1 METGS
6 YLVFIAAPFL
16 SSPSATVAE
25 MLGANRSHITRVKTG
40 EHEFTDAQLEQ
51 IERSLSIPLGLLL
64 LGAPPSQNAPA
75 KVRQLHKQA
84 AQLLAKSA
92 AFRGMR

>member
-1 METGS
+1 MS
-6 YLVFIAAPFL
+6 Q
-16 SSPSATVAE
+16 SAVAE
-25 MLGANRSHITRVKTG
+25 MLGSNRSHITRVKSG

-64 LGAPPSQNAPA
+64 LGSPPSDQARA

-84 AQLLAKSA
+84 ARLLAKSA
-92 AFRGMR
+92 AFRAHFN